1 MIMSEKYASHP
12 MGPIYLAFLAGAALG
27 AAVIALGKAKTDPK
41 LREGVDGPAP
51 RGHHRAGDMAGKLSM
66 PRVNARERVGVAV
79 GGPEPRV
86 RVSVNNLPG

>member
-1 MIMSEKYASHP
+1 MSETNAPHP

-27 AAVIALGKAKTDPK
+27 AAVIALGKAKADPN
-41 LREGVDGPAP
+41 LREGVRGPVP
-51 RGHHRAGDMAGKLSM
+51 RGHHRAGDVAGKLSM
-66 PRVNARERVGVAV
+66 PRVNARERVGAAV